1 MAETGRPPR
10 LVDTLS
16 SALRAISRPLAETLE
31 REESVSLDQ
40 WRTMRALSTI
50 EGRTMGELAERLQIP
65 APSVTRIVDG
75 LVDRALVFRHG
86 SATDRRRVEVLLSG
100 AGAVL
105 LARLEDMAVAHEAQ
119 CRLGGD
125 YSVDDLIA
133 ALTSIA
139 EASQAVSPWWN
150 ASSSAGRSSPSRS

>member
-16 SALRAISRPLAETLE
+16 SALRALSRPLAETLD
-31 REESVSLDQ
+31 REENVSLDQ
-40 WRTMRALSTI
+40 WRTLRALSTS
-50 EGRTMGELAERLQIP
+50 EGRTMGELSERLQIP

-86 SATDRRRVEVLLSG
+86 SATDRRRVEVLLSE

-105 LARLEDMAVAHEAQ
+105 LSRLEDIAVAHEAQ
-119 CRLGGD
+119 CRLSGD
-125 YSVDDLIA
+125 YSVDDVIA
-133 ALTSIA
+133 ALATVADSLA
-139 EASQAVSPWWN
+139 AADPV
-150 ASSSAGRSSPSRS
+150 